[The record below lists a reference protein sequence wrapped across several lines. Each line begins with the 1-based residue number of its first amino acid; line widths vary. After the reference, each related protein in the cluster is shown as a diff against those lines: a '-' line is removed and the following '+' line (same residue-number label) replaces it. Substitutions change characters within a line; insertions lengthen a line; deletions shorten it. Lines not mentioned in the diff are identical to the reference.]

1 MSTIPNFENKQPL
14 WQTVGTLTLGFWLS
28 ACLLLDA
35 VIMPSLYAS
44 GMMVE
49 SEFASAGYTIFS
61 VFNRIELLCAALV
74 LTGLFTTLKLHKDEG
89 IRRNGIAIA
98 LSIVMMAVAL
108 IDTYGLTPQM
118 SALGMQLNLFEPVTE
133 VPNAMNQMHAGYW
146 MLEMLKLAAG
156 TIVLGWFLKNKD
168 LMAAE

>member
-1 MSTIPNFENKQPL
+1 MSTIPNFGNKQPL

-74 LTGLFTTLKLHKDEG
+74 LTGIFTTLKLHKDEG
-89 IRRNGIAIA
+89 SRNGIAIA
-98 LSIVMMAVAL
+98 FSVVMMAVAL

-118 SALGMQLNLFEPVTE
+118 SALGMQLNLFETVTE
-133 VPNAMNQMHAGYW
+133 VPNVMNQMHAGYW
-146 MLEMLKLAAG
+146 VLEMLKLAAG
-156 TIVLGWFLKNKD
+156 TIVLGWFLNNQD

>member
-14 WQTVGTLTLGFWLS
+14 WQNVGTLTLGFWLS

-44 GMMVE
+44 GMMVK

-74 LTGLFTTLKLHKDEG
+74 LTGILTTLKLHKYEG
-89 IRRNGIAIA
+89 MRDKIAIVF
-98 LSIVMMAVAL
+98 SIVLMAVVL

-118 SALGMQLNLFEPVTE
+118 GALGMQLNMFESATE
-133 VPNAMNQMHAGYW
+133 VPNVMNQMHAGYW
-146 MLEMLKLAAG
+146 MLEMIKLAAG
-156 TIVLGWFLKNKD
+156 TIVLGWFLKNQD
-168 LMAAE
+168 FMAAE